1 MITILKIKRH
11 DWYSPKLSNQSPP
24 HTTNCDDTNNHQV
37 ETGIQDNLVFRLSY
51 QTSDDDDDNGCRSN
65 STDSRCSSVDASRR
79 NSKVPPVWLNQPAFY
94 RILGFFPVVKL
105 CVGQHVSSRSHSDL
119 INSFCFWICRKNTVK
134 LMFLQVSICSMPP
147 LCLGP
152 KSPHL
157 GKATVAAGPDIQFDS
172 SCNTPDI
179 QADSNTSEALD
190 LFPDQNS
197 SDAAAAVLDV
207 KSSGNSSHPSSKMS
221 AKGLRN
227 SFRKLVKPLV
237 KKRTSEVDELEAEGG
252 SEESLLSRVGSSRFA
267 CFALCGQ
274 TREKSGH

>member
-1 MITILKIKRH
+1 
-11 DWYSPKLSNQSPP
+11 
-24 HTTNCDDTNNHQV
+24 
-37 ETGIQDNLVFRLSY
+37 
-51 QTSDDDDDNGCRSN
+51 
-65 STDSRCSSVDASRR
+65 
-79 NSKVPPVWLNQPAFY
+79 
-94 RILGFFPVVKL
+94 
-105 CVGQHVSSRSHSDL
+105 
-119 INSFCFWICRKNTVK
+119 
-134 LMFLQVSICSMPP
+134 MFLQVSICSMPP

-267 CFALCGQ
+267 CFALCG
-274 TREKSGH
+274 